1 MFLYCSS
8 DVTCDNKTVDLNAMD
23 SYCADS
29 SKFLESILL
38 KYFTFFG
45 KMTVKQ
51 AYLWSCHVTFLYF
64 FLFIERAT
72 YININISTVPNVMIL
87 NIVTTWLSGRGTE
100 MLSVVPNM
108 HRYQLYLI
116 INTFL

>member
-1 MFLYCSS
+1 MFLYYFS

-29 SKFLESILL
+29 VVNSRVNFVKFVT
-38 KYFTFFG
+38 YFG
-45 KMTVKQ
+45 KITVKQ
-51 AYLWSCHVTFLYF
+51 AYLWSCHVAFLYF

-72 YININISTVPNVMIL
+72 DININISTIPNIMIL

-100 MLSVVPNM
+100 TLSVVPNM
-108 HRYQLYLI
+108 HCY
-116 INTFL
+116 